1 MKRVIIDLIE
11 TQKDVEDFNRVS
23 EQITN
28 SPRYSELCNLFN
40 EKYYPKIISKKNLR
54 EM

>member
-1 MKRVIIDLIE
+1 MKRVIIDLME

-28 SPRYSELCNLFN
+28 SPRYRVLT
-40 EKYYPKIISKKNLR
+40 KKNLK
-54 EM
+54 EKVE